1 MSRAAYHQE
10 HAERAQDEA
19 RRLLAERERLGA
31 RWLSWVA
38 TELYQLKPPQ
48 YAAMVRR
55 ELQQLSGDA

>member
-1 MSRAAYHQE
+1 MSRASYHQE
-10 HAERAQDEA
+10 HAERARDEA
-19 RRLLAERERLGA
+19 MRLLAERERLGA

-55 ELQQLSGDA
+55 ELQQLSGEA

>member
-1 MSRAAYHQE
+1 MSRASYHLE
-10 HAERAQDEA
+10 HAERARDEA

-55 ELQQLSGDA
+55 ELQQLSGEA